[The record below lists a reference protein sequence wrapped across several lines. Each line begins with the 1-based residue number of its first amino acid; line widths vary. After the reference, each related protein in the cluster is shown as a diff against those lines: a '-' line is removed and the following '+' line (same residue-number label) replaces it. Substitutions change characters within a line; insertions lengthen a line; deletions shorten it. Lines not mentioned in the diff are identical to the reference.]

1 LPSRRP
7 RTRLQDIVFNVE
19 AIRRYTKGL
28 NKQTFARNDLVVDA
42 VERCLGRISE
52 AAKKLG
58 PQAEILAPDQPWR
71 EIRSL
76 GNLLRHE
83 YDTIRRDDLW
93 AIVKRDLSSLHKA
106 CTKAITALEHGRD

>member
-7 RTRLQDIVFNVE
+7 RTRFQDIVFNVE
-19 AIRRYTKGL
+19 AIHRYTKGL
-28 NKQTFARNDLVVDA
+28 NKQTFVKDDLVVDA
-42 VERCLGRISE
+42 VERCLSRISE

-58 PQAEILAPDQPWR
+58 KHAETSAPDQPWKK
-71 EIRSL
+71 IRDL

-93 AIVKRDLSSLHKA
+93 AIVNRDLSSLHKA
-106 CTKAITALEHGRD
+106 CIKAIADLERGEG